1 MTFVSFSLSQSPA
14 SDSLY
19 GRKEITLSS
28 DGRRCLVMNFRR
40 RFSLRILK
48 LDRTMMFS
56 SMTSSVL
63 KFLAGSLSNGFRY
76 LSSCWAINTMVSS
89 QRRFPDNILSLFC
102 DEVWI
107 FNFFF
112 IAALSLATKW
122 VFFTKLF
129 IADRFILYPP
139 CIALSHTVTY
149 LLMVV
154 SVMRSLF
161 SFEEGWPIKLPQKPY
176 LTRPCQV
183 RGCSRQRL
191 LSMTCWYVRYC
202 LIWITKSK

>member
-19 GRKEITLSS
+19 GTKEITLSS
-28 DGRRCLVMNFRR
+28 DGRRCLVMNSRK
-40 RFSLRILK
+40 RFSLKILK
-48 LDRTMMFS
+48 LDKTMMFS

-76 LSSCWAINTMVSS
+76 LSSCWAINTLLSS
-89 QRRFPDNILSLFC
+89 RRRFPDYIFSLFF
-102 DEVWI
+102 DEDWI

-112 IAALSLATKW
+112 IAALSLARKW
-122 VFFTKLF
+122 VFFTNLF

-139 CIALSHTVTY
+139 CIPLLCTITSLS
-149 LLMVV
+149 MVV

-161 SFEEGWPIKLPQKPY
+161 KLPQKPS
-176 LTRPCQV
+176 LTRSYQV
-183 RGCSRQRL
+183 QGCSRQRL